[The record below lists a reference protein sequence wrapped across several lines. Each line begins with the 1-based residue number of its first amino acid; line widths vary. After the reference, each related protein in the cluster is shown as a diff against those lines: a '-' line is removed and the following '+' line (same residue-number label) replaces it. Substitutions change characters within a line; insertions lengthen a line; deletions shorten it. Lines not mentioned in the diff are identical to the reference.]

1 MCMSVNENGYF
12 ESEARRPCI
21 CIQDPTRTV
30 CPILRR
36 FATWKHPQQ
45 TVPRASKSYIRI
57 RENKGIALARL
68 CLRLEVAGVSK
79 ALSEVNYTRFS
90 PQRDQTKP

>member
-1 MCMSVNENGYF
+1 MCMSVNENGYV
-12 ESEARRPCI
+12 ETEARWPCI
-21 CIQDPTRTV
+21 CIEDPTRSV

-36 FATWKHPQQ
+36 FATWNRSQQ

-90 PQRDQTKP
+90 PKRDQTKP